1 MLHSIERQLGVSD
14 VPQQDC
20 QRSQERQQLERMKR
34 EKEERKYT
42 SPNAGPVVYEAADE
56 HSGYLDEAG
65 RLGFSNT
72 EMARQLRPILDRMKK
87 GEGA

>member
-1 MLHSIERQLGVSD
+1 MR
-14 VPQQDC
+14 
-20 QRSQERQQLERMKR
+20 
-34 EKEERKYT
+34 
-42 SPNAGPVVYEAADE
+42 GPARLCANKSATDE

-65 RLGFSNT
+65 RLGFSHT